1 MFRFATDCSFHSA
14 ATACCN
20 ASISSQMSGVE
31 LCAAD
36 TVILPY
42 RSGVFDAAISIAV
55 LHHLSSHQRR
65 LAALT
70 EMLRILRVGGKL
82 LVYV

>member
-1 MFRFATDCSFHSA
+1 MP
-14 ATACCN
+14 
-20 ASISSQMSGVE
+20 GVE

-36 TVILPY
+36 TVTLPY

-82 LVYV
+82 LVYVWAQEQGKEVYKTVIVTLYCVTFNL